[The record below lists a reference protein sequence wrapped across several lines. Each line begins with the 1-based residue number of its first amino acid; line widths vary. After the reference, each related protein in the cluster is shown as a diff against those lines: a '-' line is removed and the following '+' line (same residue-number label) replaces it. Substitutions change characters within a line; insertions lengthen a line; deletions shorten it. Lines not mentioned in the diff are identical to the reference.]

1 MTGST
6 ETERTQAPTED
17 TVRPSDRVVDQL
29 PDVDLP
35 S

>member
-6 ETERTQAPTED
+6 ETTQAPTED
-17 TVRPSDRVVDQL
+17 TVRPSDRVATSY
-29 PDVDLP
+29 PTSTSP